1 MSAVQPLGTLP
12 AAATAAEAKSA
23 LDFSGLDALRTAS
36 QQTPNDPKTLRA
48 VAQQF
53 ESLFIGMMLK
63 SMRDA
68 KLGDGLFDSHETRF
82 YQDMFDQQLAQTL
95 SQGRGLGLAD
105 LLVKSLTP
113 PVPPAPGQGYGK
125 LSRRGGAAVPVA
137 GALADVAAA
146 GSSAAVEAGA
156 EPGPAAAPD
165 ETPAAAPG
173 GAADGAIASTPEE
186 FVNRVLPSATAAAR
200 ALGVS
205 RDALIAQAAL
215 ETNWGRQVP
224 AGAAG
229 SSYNLFGIKAGDR
242 WDGRRVFKDTLE
254 YTGGVPERRR
264 EPFRAYDSI
273 AHGFQDYVAF
283 VSGHDRY
290 AEALRQGSDPVRY
303 VSALQG
309 AGYATDP
316 AYSAKIAAVLR
327 SDTFRSA
334 VAGLKDGASE
344 PIF

>member
-36 QQTPNDPKTLRA
+36 QQAPQDPKTLRA

-68 KLGDGLFDSHETRF
+68 KLGDGLFDSHESRF

-95 SQGRGLGLAD
+95 SQGRGLGIAD

-113 PVPPAPGQGYGK
+113 PVPPPAGQGYGK
-125 LSRRGGAAVPVA
+125 LARRSGAAVPVA
-137 GALADVAAA
+137 AAADVAAA
-146 GSSAAVEAGA
+146 GSQAAVEASA
-156 EPGPAAAPD
+156 EAPPTEPLPEAPAAAAGA
-165 ETPAAAPG
+165 TP
-173 GAADGAIASTPEE
+173 DGAIAATPEE

-290 AEALRQGSDPVRY
+290 AEALRQGTDPVRY

-334 VAGLKDGASE
+334 VAGLKDEASE